1 MIFPNKE
8 YSEKIAGRAERKGG
22 RKVVFDFNQ
31 AAAENAEIKV
41 IGVGGGGT
49 NAVNRM
55 IEANLSGVEFI
66 AANTDAQALGRSL
79 AKVKIQL
86 GDKLT
91 KGLGAGANY
100 EIGKKAAE
108 EDRERIAE
116 ALDGA
121 DMVFI
126 TAGMGGGT
134 GTGAAPIVAEVAR
147 ECNALTVA
155 VVTRPFRF
163 EGKRRNSAADL
174 GIKNLKER
182 VDAII
187 VIPNDKLLDVS
198 KENITMLEAFRYAD
212 DILRQGVQGISD
224 IIVVPG
230 LVNTDFAD
238 VKTIMTQAGSA
249 LMGMGF
255 ASGENRAVTAAQ
267 MAISSPLLESSIQ
280 GAKGVLINISG
291 SPDLGIHEVNKA
303 CSIIEESVDEDANI
317 IFGAVIDENLK
328 DSIKITV
335 IATGF
340 GEEARAAA
348 DPKKRIIEE
357 IRMVPRQIEH
367 AQPTPMPAIAA
378 SGGGSQSGY
387 DDREIPAFLRK
398 RR

>member
-1 MIFPNKE
+1 
-8 YSEKIAGRAERKGG
+8 
-22 RKVVFDFNQ
+22 VFDFNQ
-31 AAAENAEIKV
+31 AVTENAEIKV

-55 IEANLSGVEFI
+55 IAANLTGVEFI
-66 AANTDAQALGRSL
+66 SANTDAQALALSN
-79 AKVKIQL
+79 AKIKIQL

-108 EDRERIAE
+108 EDREKIAE
-116 ALDGA
+116 ALEGA

-147 ECNALTVA
+147 EVGALTVA
-155 VVTRPFRF
+155 VVTKPFKF
-163 EGKRRNSAADL
+163 EGKRRNAAAEL
-174 GIKNLKER
+174 GIKNLKAN

-187 VIPNDKLLDVS
+187 VIPNDKLLDIS
-198 KENITMLEAFRYAD
+198 KENVSMLEAFGYAD

-224 IIVVPG
+224 IILVPG

-238 VKTIMTQAGSA
+238 VKTIMVQAGSA
-249 LMGMGF
+249 LMGMGV

-267 MAISSPLLESSIQ
+267 MAISSPLLESSIS
-280 GAKGVLINISG
+280 GAKGVLLNITG
-291 SPDLGIHEVNKA
+291 GPDLGIHEVNKA
-303 CSIIEESVDEDANI
+303 CAIIQETADEDANI
-317 IFGAVIDENLK
+317 IFGAVIDDNLK
-328 DSIKITV
+328 DVLKITV

-340 GEEARAAA
+340 GEEARDVA
-348 DPKKRIIEE
+348 DPRKRIIEE
-357 IRMVPRQIEH
+357 LRTVPRIE
-367 AQPTPMPAIAA
+367 TPSVTNSPAL
-378 SGGGSQSGY
+378 

-398 RR
+398 RRS

>member
-1 MIFPNKE
+1 M
-8 YSEKIAGRAERKGG
+8 
-22 RKVVFDFNQ
+22 FDFNQ

-55 IEANLSGVEFI
+55 ISAGLAGVEFI
-66 AANTDAQALGRSL
+66 SANTDAQALALSD

-108 EDRERIAE
+108 EDRDRIAE

-134 GTGAAPIVAEVAR
+134 GTGAAPIVAQVAR
-147 ECNALTVA
+147 EVGALTVA
-155 VVTRPFRF
+155 VVTKPFRF
-163 EGKRRNSAADL
+163 EGKRRTNAADH
-174 GIKNLKER
+174 GIKNLKEA

-187 VIPNDKLLDVS
+187 VIPNDKLLEVS
-198 KENITMLEAFRYAD
+198 KENVTMIEAFKYAD
-212 DILRQGVQGISD
+212 EVLRQGVQGISD
-224 IIVVPG
+224 IIINPG
-230 LVNTDFAD
+230 QINTDFAD
-238 VKTIMTQAGSA
+238 VKAIMTQAGSA
-249 LMGMGF
+249 LMGIGI

-267 MAISSPLLESSIQ
+267 MAINSPLLESSIK
-280 GAKGVLINISG
+280 GARGVLINITG
-291 SPDLGIHEVNKA
+291 SANLGIHEINKA
-303 CSIIEESVDEDANI
+303 ASIIQETVDEDANI
-317 IFGAVIDENLK
+317 ILGTAIDENLE
-328 DSIKITV
+328 DQIKITV

-340 GEEARAAA
+340 GEAVRQEL

-357 IRMVPRQIEH
+357 LRTVSRTVE
-367 AQPTPMPAIAA
+367 QPLATPIPLAATGTTGPIA
-378 SGGGSQSGY
+378 SSL
-387 DDREIPAFLRK
+387 DDREIPTFLRK
-398 RR
+398 RNR

>member
-1 MIFPNKE
+1 M
-8 YSEKIAGRAERKGG
+8 
-22 RKVVFDFNQ
+22 FDFNQ
-31 AAAENAEIKV
+31 ATAENSAEIKV

-55 IEANLSGVEFI
+55 ISAGFAGVEFI
-66 AANTDAQALGRSL
+66 TANTDAQALALSD

-108 EDRERIAE
+108 EDRDRIAE

-147 ECNALTVA
+147 EVGALTVA
-155 VVTRPFRF
+155 VVTKPFRF
-163 EGKRRNSAADL
+163 EGKKRINAADL

-187 VIPNDKLLDVS
+187 VIPNDKLLEVS
-198 KENITMLEAFRYAD
+198 KENVTMIEAFRYAD
-212 DILRQGVQGISD
+212 EVLRQGVQGISD
-224 IIVVPG
+224 IIINPG
-230 LVNTDFAD
+230 TINTDFAD
-238 VKTIMTQAGSA
+238 VRTIMTQAGSA
-249 LMGMGF
+249 LMGIGI

-267 MAISSPLLESSIQ
+267 MAINSPLLESSIK
-280 GAKGVLINISG
+280 GARGVLINITG
-291 SPDLGIHEVNKA
+291 SSDLGIHEINKSA
-303 CSIIEESVDEDANI
+303 SIIQESVDEDANI
-317 IFGAVIDENLK
+317 ILGTALDENLK
-328 DSIKITV
+328 DQIKITV

-340 GEEARAAA
+340 GEAVRQEL
-348 DPKKRIIEE
+348 DPRKKIIEE
-357 IRMVPRQIEH
+357 LRTVSRPVEQPL
-367 AQPTPMPAIAA
+367 ATPTPIPLAATGTTGAPAPAA
-378 SGGGSQSGY
+378 L
-387 DDREIPAFLRK
+387 DDREIPTFLR
-398 RR
+398 RRAR

>member
-1 MIFPNKE
+1 M
-8 YSEKIAGRAERKGG
+8 
-22 RKVVFDFNQ
+22 FDFNQ
-31 AAAENAEIKV
+31 ATAENAEIKV

-49 NAVNRM
+49 NAINRM

-108 EDRERIAE
+108 EDRERILE

-147 ECNALTVA
+147 EAGALTVA
-155 VVTRPFRF
+155 VVTKPFRF
-163 EGKRRNSAADL
+163 EGKRRTAAAEL

-198 KENITMLEAFRYAD
+198 KDNIPMMEAFRYAD

-224 IIVVPG
+224 IIVIPG

-249 LMGMGF
+249 LMGMGI

-267 MAISSPLLESSIQ
+267 MAIASPLLESSIQ
-280 GAKGVLINISG
+280 GAKGVLLNITG
-291 SPDLGIHEVNKA
+291 GADLGIHEVDKA
-303 CSIIEESVDEDANI
+303 CSIIQDCADEDANI
-317 IFGAVIDENLK
+317 IWGSVLDESMK

-340 GEEARAAA
+340 GEEINRGML
-348 DPKKRIIEE
+348 DPKKRILDGLRTSTPHSMESQ
-357 IRMVPRQIEH
+357 MP
-367 AQPTPMPAIAA
+367 PMPQMPQIQVAA
-378 SGGGSQSGY
+378 SGGGGGSSHH
-387 DDREIPAFLRK
+387 DVDIPAFLRK
-398 RR
+398 RGNRF

>member
-1 MIFPNKE
+1 M
-8 YSEKIAGRAERKGG
+8 
-22 RKVVFDFNQ
+22 VFDFNQ
-31 AAAENAEIKV
+31 ATMENAEIKV

-108 EDRERIAE
+108 EDRDRIAE
-116 ALDGA
+116 ALEGA

-147 ECNALTVA
+147 EVGALTVA
-155 VVTRPFRF
+155 VVTKPFRF
-163 EGKRRNSAADL
+163 EGKRRNAAAEL

-198 KENITMLEAFRYAD
+198 KDNITMLEAFRYAD

-230 LVNTDFAD
+230 IVNTDFAD

-255 ASGENRAVTAAQ
+255 AQGENRAVAAAQ
-267 MAISSPLLESSIQ
+267 MAISSPLLESSIN
-280 GAKGVLINISG
+280 GAKGVLINITGG
-291 SPDLGIHEVNKA
+291 SDLGIHEVNKA
-303 CSIIEESVDEDANI
+303 CSIIEETVDDEANI
-317 IFGAVIDENLK
+317 IFGAVVDESLK
-328 DSIKITV
+328 DSLRITV

-340 GEEARAAA
+340 GEQARNVV
-348 DPKKRIIEE
+348 DPKRKIIEE
-357 IRMVPRQIEH
+357 LRTVRPEVQAM
-367 AQPTPMPAIAA
+367 PTPMPQVAA
-378 SGGGSQSGY
+378 AGSAPAYMSG
-387 DDREIPAFLRK
+387 DDQREIPAFLRK
-398 RR
+398 RQSAR

>member
-1 MIFPNKE
+1 MPAGHSVKE
-8 YSEKIAGRAERKGG
+8 AI
-22 RKVVFDFNQ
+22 VVFDFNQ
-31 AAAENAEIKV
+31 ATAENAEIKV

-49 NAVNRM
+49 NAINRM

-116 ALDGA
+116 ALEGA

-147 ECNALTVA
+147 EVGSLTVA

-163 EGKRRNSAADL
+163 EGKRRNAAAEL

-198 KENITMLEAFRYAD
+198 KDNISMVEAFRYAD

-224 IIVVPG
+224 IIVIPG
-230 LVNTDFAD
+230 LINTDFAD

-249 LMGMGF
+249 LMGMGI

-267 MAISSPLLESSIQ
+267 MAIASPLLESSIQ
-280 GAKGVLINISG
+280 GAKGVLLNITG
-291 SPDLGIHEVNKA
+291 GPDLGIHEVDKA
-303 CSIIEESVDEDANI
+303 CSIIQDCADEDANI
-317 IFGAVIDENLK
+317 IFGAVIDENMK
-328 DSIKITV
+328 DNLKITV

-340 GEEARAAA
+340 GEEINRGVL
-348 DPKKRIIEE
+348 DPKKRILDG
-357 IRMVPRQIEH
+357 IRMTSPNPIIESSNIT
-367 AQPTPMPAIAA
+367 QMPPMPAVAA
-378 SGGGSQSGY
+378 AGGGSHSSPVHESV
-387 DDREIPAFLRK
+387 DIPAFLRK
-398 RR
+398 RGNRF

>member
-1 MIFPNKE
+1 
-8 YSEKIAGRAERKGG
+8 
-22 RKVVFDFNQ
+22 VFDFNQ

-55 IEANLSGVEFI
+55 IASGLSGVEFI
-66 AANTDAQALGRSL
+66 TANTDAQALALSD

-108 EDRERIAE
+108 EDRDRIAE

-147 ECNALTVA
+147 EVGALTVA
-155 VVTRPFRF
+155 VVTKPFKF
-163 EGKRRNSAADL
+163 EGKRRTNAAEL

-187 VIPNDKLLDVS
+187 VIPNDKLLEVS

-212 DILRQGVQGISD
+212 EVLRQGVQGISD
-224 IIVVPG
+224 IIINPG
-230 LVNTDFAD
+230 LINTDFAD

-249 LMGMGF
+249 LMGIGI

-267 MAISSPLLESSIQ
+267 MAINSPLLESSIK
-280 GAKGVLINISG
+280 GARGVLINITG
-291 SPDLGIHEVNKA
+291 GADLGIHELNKA
-303 CSIIEESVDEDANI
+303 ASIIAESVDEDANI
-317 IFGAVIDENLK
+317 IVGSAIDENMK
-328 DSIKITV
+328 DQIKLTV

-340 GEEARAAA
+340 GEAVRQEL

-357 IRMVPRQIEH
+357 LRTVSRTIE
-367 AQPTPMPAIAA
+367 QPQMNTLPLAA
-378 SGGGSQSGY
+378 TGTHGAPVSSTL
-387 DDREIPAFLRK
+387 DEREIPTFLRK
-398 RR
+398 RNR

>member
-1 MIFPNKE
+1 M
-8 YSEKIAGRAERKGG
+8 
-22 RKVVFDFNQ
+22 FDFTQ
-31 AAAENAEIKV
+31 AVAENAEIKV
-41 IGVGGGGT
+41 IGVGGAGT

-55 IEANLSGVEFI
+55 IAANLIGVEFI
-66 AANTDAQALGRSL
+66 SANTDAQALALSH

-100 EIGKKAAE
+100 EVGKRAAE

-116 ALDGA
+116 ALEGA

-147 ECNALTVA
+147 ECGALTVA
-155 VVTRPFRF
+155 VVTKPFNF
-163 EGKRRNSAADL
+163 EGKRRTAAAEL
-174 GIKNLKER
+174 GIKSLKDR

-187 VIPNDKLLDVS
+187 CIPNDKLLEIS
-198 KENITMLEAFRYAD
+198 KETVTMLEAFGYAD

-230 LVNTDFAD
+230 MINTDFAD
-238 VKTIMTQAGSA
+238 VKTVMTQAGSA
-249 LMGMGF
+249 LMGMGI

-267 MAISSPLLESSIQ
+267 MAIQSPLLESSIS
-280 GAKGVLINISG
+280 GAKGVLLNITG
-291 SPDLGIHEVNKA
+291 GPDLGIHDVNKA
-303 CSIIEESVDEDANI
+303 CSIVRECVDEDANI

-340 GEEARAAA
+340 GEEARATI
-348 DPKKRIIEE
+348 DPKKRILDELRTVSVHRNVSE
-357 IRMVPRQIEH
+357 SSLPNNSS
-367 AQPTPMPAIAA
+367 PAL
-378 SGGGSQSGY
+378 

>member
-1 MIFPNKE
+1 
-8 YSEKIAGRAERKGG
+8 
-22 RKVVFDFNQ
+22 VFDFNQ

-41 IGVGGGGT
+41 IGVGGGGP

-55 IEANLSGVEFI
+55 ISSGLSGVEFST
-66 AANTDAQALGRSL
+66 ANTDAQALALSD

-108 EDRERIAE
+108 EDRDRIAE

-147 ECNALTVA
+147 EVGALTVA
-155 VVTRPFRF
+155 VVTKPFKF
-163 EGKRRNSAADL
+163 EGKRRTNAADL

-187 VIPNDKLLDVS
+187 VIPNDKLLEVS

-212 DILRQGVQGISD
+212 EVLRQGVQGISD
-224 IIVVPG
+224 IIINPG
-230 LVNTDFAD
+230 LINTDFAD

-249 LMGMGF
+249 LMGIGI

-267 MAISSPLLESSIQ
+267 MAINSPLLESSIK
-280 GAKGVLINISG
+280 GARGVLINITG
-291 SPDLGIHEVNKA
+291 GADLGIHELNKA
-303 CSIIEESVDEDANI
+303 ASIIAESVDEDANI
-317 IFGAVIDENLK
+317 IVGSAIDENMK
-328 DSIKITV
+328 DQIKLTV

-340 GEEARAAA
+340 GEAVRQEL

-357 IRMVPRQIEH
+357 LRTVSRTIEQPQMNTVPL
-367 AQPTPMPAIAA
+367 AA
-378 SGGGSQSGY
+378 TGTTGAPVSSAL
-387 DDREIPAFLRK
+387 DDREIPTFLRK
-398 RR
+398 RNR